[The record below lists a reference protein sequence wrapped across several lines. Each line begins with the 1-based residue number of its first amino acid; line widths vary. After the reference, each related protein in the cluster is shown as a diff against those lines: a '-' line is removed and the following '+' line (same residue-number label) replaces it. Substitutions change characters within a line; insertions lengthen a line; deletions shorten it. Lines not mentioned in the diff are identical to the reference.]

1 MSENWYIARGEQ
13 QLGPF
18 TVFELKEM
26 GMAGKVEPTDSV
38 WKEGMAN
45 RVPATRVKGLL
56 ATEPVVGDKPVSAE
70 AAGESATS
78 AEEEPPMTAEE
89 RRRALQK
96 RADLQVRP
104 RRVTGIKGAILLS
117 QDGKDARI
125 RMKCIKCGTEDRSR
139 KTLKILPG
147 TSRDKF
153 FCPNCRRVSPVEM
166 TGV

>member
-1 MSENWYIARGEQ
+1 MSEDNWFIARGEQ

-45 RVPATRVKGLL
+45 RVPAARVKGLL
-56 ATEPVVGDKPVSAE
+56 PTEPAATDTPVSAE
-70 AAGESATS
+70 AVG
-78 AEEEPPMTAEE
+78 AEEAPPMSAEE
-89 RRRALQK
+89 RRRAAQK
-96 RADLQVRP
+96 QADLQGRP